1 MAPRQP
7 AVQNGPPM
15 IVGFPMVTNTQFG
28 KFYDIACCDRFG
40 QEDVFKEALVQIQSA
55 TVLSVEII
63 SVMRMIFLSGY
74 DRDSEKVREKEIMKN
89 PVAGGEIN

>member
-1 MAPRQP
+1 M
-7 AVQNGPPM
+7 
-15 IVGFPMVTNTQFG
+15 
-28 KFYDIACCDRFG
+28 
-40 QEDVFKEALVQIQSA
+40 QSA

-89 PVAGGEIN
+89 PVAGEEMN